1 MTYFCTK
8 NVTRCTATGG
18 DSSFLYDILLH
29 GCPPPCYKMEY
40 SSHWCQMPLMANL
53 EKLLYKLGITEE
65 NAVDETDYG
74 NLSQEFKWE
83 GK

>member
-1 MTYFCTK
+1 
-8 NVTRCTATGG
+8 
-18 DSSFLYDILLH
+18 
-29 GCPPPCYKMEY
+29 
-40 SSHWCQMPLMANL
+40 MPLMANL
-53 EKLLYKLGITEE
+53 KKLLYKLGITEE